1 MWCPENLGLMGK
13 KVWGLWLNLWGAF
26 LFVPVC
32 KAGSGALITEVA
44 CKEPQKY
51 VSVSLQRVET
61 SSCPSHPSVS
71 FWKLYFLRLPDLSYL
86 RCNCQSGS
94 LKIKLSHW
102 CTCSNFASRASGVT
116 ASTPRRW
123 SFPNFTISKLQ
134 AHIRTLVHK
143 NKWVGDWWRKMISL

>member
-1 MWCPENLGLMGK
+1 MPWELRVDGWESLGTL
-13 KVWGLWLNLWGAF
+13 AE
-26 LFVPVC
+26 PVRC
-32 KAGSGALITEVA
+32 FSICACMQRGSGALITEVP

-51 VSVSLQRVET
+51 VSVSLQWVET
-61 SSCPSHPSVS
+61 SSCPSHPTVS
-71 FWKLYFLRLPDLSYL
+71 FWKPYFLRLPDLSYL

-123 SFPNFTISKLQ
+123 SFPNLTIFKLQ